1 MSGLIEVQLL
11 NGIVQGMIYA
21 LVAAGLTLIFGML
34 DIPNFAHR
42 HFELEFTVGRVSWR
56 AAGNERTS

>member
-11 NGIVQGMIYA
+11 NGVVQGMIYA

-34 DIPNFAHR
+34 DIPNFAR
-42 HFELEFTVGRVSWR
+42 SLCRL
-56 AAGNERTS
+56 